1 MIILI
6 YFLFLMKNIN
16 IMDLQTVST
25 CVNCENLSKNFVC
38 GKHNLNVGLYNVC
51 ESHTKTNALT
61 KNSNCLNCS
70 HYGGTSCTH
79 PKDASEGM
87 LCFDWELTNNN

>member
-1 MIILI
+1 
-6 YFLFLMKNIN
+6 
-16 IMDLQTVST
+16 MDLQTVST

-38 GKHNLNVGLYNVC
+38 GKHNLNVGMYNVC
-51 ESHTKTNALT
+51 ESHTQTNALT

-70 HYGGTSCTH
+70 HYRGTSCTH

-87 LCFDWELTNNN
+87 LCFDWELTTNN